1 MKFQLR
7 ISHYTSNKPPY
18 RGVTLEVIDELSGTH
33 FLQLELTHEQLGR
46 VLGSMS
52 IDCDGDVLGLDR
64 VGLKRE
70 VEHFQIPRKKGMG
83 YDKGTVRKYLEK
95 HAKPH
100 EVDGWK
106 VGIEAALSTQQRDPD
121 YYNLHKTRFVPVPEA
136 QTVRAE
142 VTDAKE

>member
-46 VLGSMS
+46 VLGSMGV
-52 IDCDGDVLGLDR
+52 DCEGEVRGLDL

-70 VEHFQIPRKKGMG
+70 TEHFQIPRKKGVG
-83 YDKGTVRKYLEK
+83 YDKDAVRKYLVK
-95 HAKPH
+95 YAKPH

-106 VGIEAALSTQQRDPD
+106 VAIDSALSTQQNDPTH
-121 YYNLHKTRFVPVPEA
+121 YHLHKTRWVPVPEA

-142 VTDAKE
+142 VENKNG

>member
-46 VLGSMS
+46 VLGSMGVE
-52 IDCDGDVLGLDR
+52 CEGEVRGLDR
-64 VGLKRE
+64 VGMKRE
-70 VEHFQIPRKKGMG
+70 IERFTIPKVKGMS
-83 YDKGTVRKYLEK
+83 YDKKTVRKYLEK
-95 HAKPH
+95 NAKPH

-106 VGIEAALSTQQRDPD
+106 VDVDHAMSTQQNNPTH
-121 YYNLHKTRFVPVPEA
+121 YHLHKTRWVSVPEA